1 MKRILTIVALCA
13 LVISAASCSKSRAE
27 QMAMA
32 DKVITECNPP
42 ILEVVG
48 GKVPATI
55 TITYP
60 KDYFYPEALMVVTPV
75 LVYEGGEQTGES
87 VIYQGESIKDNN
99 RVIYKAGG
107 KETIKTNFRYLPG
120 VENCHLELRNVAFY
134 GEKRIE
140 IPVRKVADGCNCTS
154 LLADVNGIYQY
165 KKDDYQ
171 YVLHQTAEGQ
181 ILYDVN
187 SAEVKKSQLRSRS
200 IEELQYALAEIMDDD
215 RITVTGNQVIAYAS
229 PEGGQDLNAK
239 LSDKRASSAN
249 SAWKSISKGMDMD
262 ANDVQIQSIG
272 QDWEGFQEAVSN
284 SNIEDKELILRVL
297 SMYSDPAVR
306 ESEIRNMSQIYTE
319 IKGKVFPALRRAR
332 FVTNYDFQN
341 WSDEELEELSHK
353 AINALDEE
361 GVLHVAANSNDPDR
375 KRELYKFAADKF
387 GSQRA
392 IYNLGMLYLDAGIP
406 ALAEDWL
413 SKVENP
419 DADVVNAKGVV
430 AMQRGK
436 YDEAAEFFKN
446 SGTADAKA
454 NIGTLDIL
462 NGNYE
467 KAAQELAGSNNVNEA
482 LAYILNGNYDKA
494 SKLLKNLDGA
504 KADYLRG
511 IIAARKGEVSEAK
524 AAIKAAGAAD
534 EALKARAAKDIE
546 FVNCR

>member
-1 MKRILTIVALCA
+1 MKRVLNLIALA
-13 LVISAASCSKSRAE
+13 VLVLAAASCSKSRVE

-32 DKVITECNPP
+32 DKVITKCNPE
-42 ILEVVG
+42 LLSVVG
-48 GKVPATI
+48 GKIPATI
-55 TITYP
+55 TVTYP
-60 KDYFYPEALMVVTPV
+60 KDYFHPEAIMVVTPV
-75 LVYEGGEQTGES
+75 LVYEGGQQTGES

-107 KETIKTNFRYLPG
+107 TEILKSEFQYVPG
-120 VENCHLELRNVAFY
+120 VENCHLELRSVAFY

-140 IPVRKVADGCNCTS
+140 IPTRKVADGCNCTS

-171 YVLHQTAEGQ
+171 YVLHQSAEGQ

-187 SAEVKKSQLRSRS
+187 SAEVKKNQLRSQS

-239 LSDKRASSAN
+239 LSDKRASSAKQ
-249 SAWKSISKGMDMD
+249 AWNSISKGMESG
-262 ANDVQIQSIG
+262 DVQIQSIG

-306 ESEIRNMSQIYTE
+306 ESEIRNMSEIYSE

-361 GVLHVAANSNDPDR
+361 GILHVAANSQDKDR
-375 KRELYKFAADKF
+375 KRDLYTLAADKF

-406 ALAEDWL
+406 SLAESWL
-413 SKVENP
+413 GKVENP

-436 YDEAAEFFKN
+436 YDEALDFFKK

-454 NIGTLDIL
+454 NLGTLNIL

-467 KAAQELAGSNNVNEA
+467 QAAADLAGSGKLNEA
-482 LAYILNGNYDKA
+482 LADILAGKLDKA
-494 SKLLKNLDGA
+494 SGVLRNLDGA
-504 KADYLRG
+504 KADYLRA
-511 IIAARKGEVSEAK
+511 IIAARKGEVSAAK
-524 AAIKAAGAAD
+524 AALKAATSAD
-534 EALKARAAKDIE
+534 DSLKERAVKDVE
-546 FVNCR
+546 FANCR